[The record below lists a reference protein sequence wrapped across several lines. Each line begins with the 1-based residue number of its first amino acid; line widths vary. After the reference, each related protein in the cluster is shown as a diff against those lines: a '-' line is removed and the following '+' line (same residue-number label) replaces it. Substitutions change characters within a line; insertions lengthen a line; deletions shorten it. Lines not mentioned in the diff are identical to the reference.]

1 MAPPSASRNKR
12 RATRKRTSS
21 MTEMFKISLPDGSVR
36 EMERGST
43 PADVAAAIGPGLAKA
58 ALAARV
64 NGEVRDI
71 GRPFDGDADL
81 ALITARDE
89 ADALELVR
97 HDYAHVLAE
106 AVQALWPGTQ
116 ITFGPATDD
125 GFYYDVMAPASRD
138 PFSMDDLPAI
148 EEKMREIIRA
158 DKPLRREV
166 WSREDLI
173 AKWKADGES
182 FKAEW
187 AAELPEGEELT
198 VYWSGDDW
206 LDMCRGPHLASTGK
220 LDPQAFKLMRVA
232 GAYWRGDQR
241 NAQLTRIYGTGWLNK
256 KQLDEHLTR
265 LEEAAKRDHRKLG
278 REMDLF
284 HLQEE
289 AHGSVFWHPHGYKVW
304 RALEAYMRRAIDAA
318 GYQEVK
324 TPQVMDARQWE
335 QSGHWGKYRENMFVI
350 PDEVPNTEDEGPLVS
365 DEAEWM
371 ALKPMNCPAHV
382 LIFRQ
387 GIKSYRDLPLR
398 LYENGC
404 CHRNEPHGALHGLMR
419 VRQFTQDDAHI
430 FCREDQIVE
439 EVRKFCELAD
449 RIYKDFGFTYQ
460 IKLALRPDQRYGSD
474 ADWDKAEAELRQ
486 AVIDAGLATEEYG
499 WEELPGE
506 GAFYAPKLEWHLTDA
521 IGRTWQVGTIQS
533 DRVLPERLDASYVGE
548 DGERHRPVMLHRAI
562 FGSYERFI
570 GILIEHFAGR
580 LPVWL
585 APVQAVVATI
595 VSDADGYA
603 KDVVAKLEAAGIRV
617 DSDLRNEKINYKV
630 REHSLA
636 KVPHLLVVGKREAEE
651 GTVAVRTLGVEHQ
664 KVMSLDDAIAM
675 LTAAATPPDLAQA

>member
-1 MAPPSASRNKR
+1 
-12 RATRKRTSS
+12 
-21 MTEMFKISLPDGSVR
+21 MTELLKISLPDGSVR
-36 EMERGST
+36 EVEPGTT
-43 PADVAAAIGPGLAKA
+43 PADIAAAIGPGLAKA

-64 NGEVRDI
+64 DGEVRDI
-71 GRPFDGDADL
+71 ARPFDGDADL

-89 ADALELVR
+89 QDALELVR

-125 GFYYDVMAPASRD
+125 GFYYDVKAPDTRD

-166 WSREDLI
+166 WTREQLI
-173 AKWKADGES
+173 EKWEAEGET

-187 AAELPEGEELT
+187 AKELPEDEELT
-198 VYWSGDDW
+198 VYWSGEDW

-241 NAQLTRIYGTGWLNK
+241 NAQLTRIYGTGWLSK
-256 KQLDEHLTR
+256 KQLDAHLHR

-289 AHGSVFWHPHGYKVW
+289 AHGSVFWHPQGYRVW
-304 RALEAYMRRAIDAA
+304 RELEAYMRRAIDGA
-318 GYQEVK
+318 GYREIK

-350 PDEVPNTEDEGPLVS
+350 PDEVPNVEDEGPLVS
-365 DEAEWM
+365 DAAEWM

-382 LIFRQ
+382 LVFKQ

-430 FCREDQIVE
+430 FCREDQIVA
-439 EVRKFCELAD
+439 EVRKFCKLAD
-449 RIYKDFGFTYQ
+449 RVYRDFGFTYA
-460 IKLALRPDQRYGSD
+460 IKLALRPEQRFGTDEQWDQ
-474 ADWDKAEAELRQ
+474 AEDELRN
-486 AVIDAGLATEEYG
+486 AVIEAGLATEEYG

-585 APVQAVVATI
+585 APTQAVVATI

-603 KDVVAKLEAAGIRV
+603 QDVVAKLEAAGIRV
-617 DSDLRNEKINYKV
+617 EADLRNEKINYKV

-651 GTVAVRTLGVEHQ
+651 GTVAVRTLGEQQQ
-664 KVMSLDDAIAM
+664 KVMPLEEAIAM
-675 LTAAATPPDLAQA
+675 LREAATPPDLR